1 MRLYSGS
8 SKQFIEDSVRNQIA
22 EKLSNAFFHY
32 YRFNPSQGE
41 KNSWRN
47 SLTKMSDLIQFA
59 ELLDHGIILE
69 YQLPQSSRRLDFLI
83 CGKNE
88 FKRDNTVIVELKQ
101 WEKCEESDGLNEV
114 LTFVG
119 GSKRE
124 LLHPSAQVGQYEM
137 YLRDTHTAFH
147 NGDYIDLEACS
158 YLHNYIKHPGDVIF
172 SDKFKSILN
181 RNPIFTADDVDSFIE
196 YLRSRLSDGEGLE
209 VLQKVEQSE
218 YRPSKKLMDHVGNI
232 IKNKSEFI
240 LLDDQLIVYDKV
252 LSEARK
258 AYHSRNKSVI
268 IAAGGPGTGKSVI
281 ALNLMAD
288 LLLKGYNAH
297 YATGSRAF
305 TQTLRNIIGT
315 RGAVQF
321 KYFNSYVNSELN
333 EIDVLIC
340 DEAHRIRKTSND
352 WFTSK
357 DKRSDLKQVEEII
370 NTSKV
375 SVFFIDDN
383 QVVRPNEIGSV
394 KYIRDYADKN
404 NCDIYQYELEVQF
417 RCSGSEGF
425 INWVNNTLGIQRTA
439 NVIWNAKE
447 EEFDF
452 KIFDSPFELEE
463 AIKSKIAEGNTG
475 RLTAGFCWKWS
486 DPDNNGNLEDD
497 VVIGEF
503 RRPWNAK
510 PDSKRLAKGIPKAYY
525 WANDPD
531 GIKQIGCIYTAQGFE
546 FDYVGVIFGNDLVYD
561 FEKQEWI
568 AVPENFQDKVVKRSG
583 ENLVNLMKNVYR
595 VLLTRGM
602 KGCYVYFM
610 DKKTRDFIKSRIEN
624 FNQLSS
630 KI

>member
-32 YRFNPSQGE
+32 YRYNPSPNE

-69 YQLPQSSRRLDFLI
+69 FQLPQSSKRLDFLI

-101 WEKCEESDGLNEV
+101 WEKCEESDGSNEV
-114 LTFVG
+114 LTYVG

-137 YLRDTHTAFH
+137 YLRDIHTAFH

-158 YLHNYIKHPGDVIF
+158 YLHNYMKHPEDVIF
-172 SDKFKSILN
+172 SEKFKSILN

-196 YLRSRLSDGEGLE
+196 YLRTRLSDGEGLE
-209 VLQKVEQSE
+209 ILKKIEQSK

-252 LSEARK
+252 FSEARR
-258 AYHSRNKSVI
+258 AYHSRNKTVVI
-268 IAAGGPGTGKSVI
+268 VEGGPGTGKSVI

-288 LLLKGYNAH
+288 LLLNGYNAH

-305 TQTLRNIIGT
+305 TQTLRSIIGT
-315 RGAVQF
+315 RGSVQF
-321 KYFNSYVNSELN
+321 KYFNSYVSSELN

-352 WFTSK
+352 WYTPK
-357 DKRSDLKQVEEII
+357 DKKSNFKQIEEII
-370 NTSKV
+370 KASKV
-375 SVFFIDDN
+375 AVFFIDND
-383 QVVRPNEIGSV
+383 QIVRPNEIGSV
-394 KYIRDYADKN
+394 DYIIKYADKK
-404 NCDIYQYELEVQF
+404 NCDIYQYKLDVQF

-447 EEFDF
+447 EDFDF
-452 KIFDSPFELEE
+452 KILNSPFELEE
-463 AIKSKIAEGNTG
+463 AIKSKISEGNTG

-486 DPDNNGNLEDD
+486 DPDKDGNLEED

-503 RRPWNAK
+503 SRPWNAK
-510 PDSKRLAKGIPKAYY
+510 PDSKKKIAKGIPKAYY
-525 WANDPD
+525 WANDPA
-531 GIKQIGCIYTAQGFE
+531 GINQIGCIYTAQGFE
-546 FDYVGVIFGNDLVYD
+546 FDYVGVIFGNDLIYD

-568 AVPENFQDKVVKRSG
+568 AVSENSHDKVVKRSG
-583 ENLVNLMKNVYR
+583 ENLVNLVKNVYR

-610 DKKTRDFIKSRIEN
+610 DKGTKDFIKSRIEN
-624 FNQLSS
+624 FG
-630 KI
+630 